1 MAKRKL
7 TIFLF
12 SVFLFFSNLSIANPN
27 IDQWLQ
33 SEKSYKDLI
42 NEGFEVKSY
51 AISDIEVGN
60 DLTIILFVTVL
71 QKDNEVYECQEYQT
85 IDKNVETLDMNLI
98 CKELVQ
104 PYERGIGTQVRSIF
118 KKNHCNAISVS
129 PFKISFLFIFVFT
142 SSKL

>member
-12 SVFLFFSNLSIANPN
+12 SVFLLFSNLSIANPN
-27 IDQWLQ
+27 IDQWLE

-42 NEGFEVKSY
+42 NEGFKVKSY

-104 PYERGIGTQVRSIF
+104 PYERGIGT
-118 KKNHCNAISVS
+118 
-129 PFKISFLFIFVFT
+129 
-142 SSKL
+142 